1 MLTWLLSGLG
11 VAGIGAALFFI
22 PGAAAKAAELAM
34 AALSIIKRFPW
45 QTAVFALV
53 AVAGWQTHSLNRTRK
68 ALETCQDGR
77 KADRASYVARTAR
90 GAAKGLGGQ
99 SGAGS
104 RLPTQS
110 RGCRS

>member
-11 VAGIGAALFFI
+11 AAGIGAALFFI

-34 AALSIIKRFPW
+34 AALSIVTRFPW

-68 ALETCQDGR
+68 ALETCQSRPQGR
-77 KADRASYVARTAR
+77 PRLIRRRPAR
-90 GAAKGLGGQ
+90 GAAKGPGGQ

-104 RLPTQS
+104 AL
-110 RGCRS
+110 